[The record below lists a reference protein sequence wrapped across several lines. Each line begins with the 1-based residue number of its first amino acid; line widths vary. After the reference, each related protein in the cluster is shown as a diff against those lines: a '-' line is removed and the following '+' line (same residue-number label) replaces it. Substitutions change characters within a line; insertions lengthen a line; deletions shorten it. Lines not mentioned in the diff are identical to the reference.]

1 MPLYALALCRK
12 EWKRLLWI
20 TMLKT
25 QAPLDT
31 AATGASGLDAVL
43 FREGMS
49 RVAGAVHVVSTGGA
63 MGRAGFTATAIAPVT
78 DSPASLLVC
87 VNTESRSAQA
97 LLANGVFC
105 VNTLSAADT
114 MLADIF
120 AGRADLQGEARFSVG
135 EWETLATGS
144 PVLTSA
150 LVAFDCRL
158 TDARIVATH
167 HVIIGEIVAVRI
179 GEHRPALV
187 YQDRAYRQL

>member
-1 MPLYALALCRK
+1 
-12 EWKRLLWI
+12 
-20 TMLKT
+20 MLKT
-25 QAPLDT
+25 QAPLDS

-49 RVAGAVHVVSTGGA
+49 RVAGAVHVVSTNGVAGQ
-63 MGRAGFTATAIAPVT
+63 AGFTATAIAPVT

-97 LLANGVFC
+97 LLANGLFC

-114 MLADIF
+114 MIADVF

-135 EWETLATGS
+135 EWETLVTGS

-179 GEHRPALV
+179 GQHRPALV
-187 YQDRAYRQL
+187 YQDRAYREL

>member
-1 MPLYALALCRK
+1 
-12 EWKRLLWI
+12 
-20 TMLKT
+20 MLKT
-25 QAPLDT
+25 QSPLDS

-63 MGRAGFTATAIAPVT
+63 KGRAGFTATAIAPVT
-78 DSPASLLVC
+78 DHPASLLVC

-105 VNTLSAADT
+105 VNTLNAADT
-114 MLADIF
+114 GIADVF

-135 EWETLATGS
+135 QWETLATGS
-144 PVLTSA
+144 PVLASA
-150 LVAFDCRL
+150 LVSFDCRL

-167 HVIIGEIVAVRI
+167 HVIIGEIVAVRL
-179 GEHRPALV
+179 GASGSALV
-187 YQDRAYRQL
+187 YHGRAYREL